1 MSLNDKARAK
11 QMRDGGALAT
21 EWWAKVD
28 ELLYGAAGAVAGSQ
42 GLQVMARSLPDD
54 KLKLVKR
61 FMLKGEVVG
70 VTGDGTNDAP
80 ALRHANVGLAMGSGT
95 DVAKDAAEITITND
109 NFASIVQA
117 IMWGR
122 NIFDNI
128 RKFLQF
134 QLTVNVVALLLTFV
148 MACIEDGESEVK
160 DAIPLN
166 AVMLLWVNLI
176 MDSMGAL
183 ALATEKP
190 SAQLLDRPPHGKERL
205 LSVSMIRMVIGQSVF
220 QMVVLMILS
229 TDNSIASYVCD
240 CETDLG
246 KISTRQK
253 TAVFNAFVYCQFFN
267 EINCRTIKEMNT
279 FAKFFDSPWFTI
291 ILIFTAALQ
300 LFMVEVGGSF
310 VGTNGLSLRA
320 WMVTIAIGAIAIPVG
335 FLVRLIPVDALEAK
349 YGFLSDEEMEEEDEE
364 DEEEQVTIS
373 TAKVAPEVVVE
384 ATPDP

>member
-1 MSLNDKARAK
+1 MGMLPPLDRDDKAYMAAPDK
-11 QMRDGGALAT
+11 QRIKQWKSGGAKAQWLWSKMDAI
-21 EWWAKVD
+21 
-28 ELLYGAAGAVAGSQ
+28 LYGTPGGTAAGSK

-61 FMLKGEVVG
+61 FMACGEIVG

-134 QLTVNVVALLLTFV
+134 QLTVNVVALLLTFI
-148 MACIEDGESEVK
+148 MACVEDGKSKVK
-160 DAIPLN
+160 EAIPLN

-190 SAQLLDRPPHGKERL
+190 SMQLLDRPPHGRERL
-205 LSVSMIRMVIGQSVF
+205 LSVAMIRMVIGQSVF
-220 QMVVLMILS
+220 QLVVLLVLS
-229 TDNSIASYVCD
+229 TN
-240 CETDLG
+240 
-246 KISTRQK
+246 
-253 TAVFNAFVYCQFFN
+253 
-267 EINCRTIKEMNT
+267 
-279 FAKFFDSPWFTI
+279 
-291 ILIFTAALQ
+291 
-300 LFMVEVGGSF
+300 
-310 VGTNGLSLRA
+310 
-320 WMVTIAIGAIAIPVG
+320 
-335 FLVRLIPVDALEAK
+335 
-349 YGFLSDEEMEEEDEE
+349 
-364 DEEEQVTIS
+364 
-373 TAKVAPEVVVE
+373 
-384 ATPDP
+384 